1 MRKQRLLLNVAAVS
15 CALAAAGSA
24 VKAAEFALGTYGL
37 GSSTFGAGVTP
48 PAGTY
53 VTTAAGFYQADIS
66 GPLTIGN
73 VRLNAGA
80 HVDFFTSALNV
91 LYVPERKVLGG
102 NLGLSVTVPIGHIDI
117 EAALGVGPFS
127 ASREVSG

>member
-1 MRKQRLLLNVAAVS
+1 VQ
-15 CALAAAGSA
+15 
-24 VKAAEFALGTYGL
+24 AAEFALGTYGL
-37 GSSTFGAGVTP
+37 GSSTFGVGVTP

-80 HVDFFTSALNV
+80 
-91 LYVPERKVLGG
+91 KVL
-102 NLGLSVTVPIGHIDI
+102 LP
-117 EAALGVGPFS
+117 AP
-127 ASREVSG
+127 

>member
-1 MRKQRLLLNVAAVS
+1 MRKPRLVLQVAVAS
-15 CALAAAGSA
+15 CAWRQGAQECRP
-24 VKAAEFALGTYGL
+24 AEFALGTYGL
-37 GSSTFGAGVTP
+37 GSSTFGVGVTP

-80 HVDFFTSALNV
+80 
-91 LYVPERKVLGG
+91 KVL
-102 NLGLSVTVPIGHIDI
+102 LP
-117 EAALGVGPFS
+117 AP
-127 ASREVSG
+127 